1 MPKKIS
7 DALGRTL
14 DARPDRLDLRDRAYI
29 PPVATLPP
37 CVPGDADIRRWVPAY
52 VKAGLI
58 LDQGQE
64 GACTGF
70 GLACV
75 IHYLLWR
82 RQLEAVERGRLAR
95 VSTRMLYHLARFY
108 DEWPGEDYEGSSCR
122 GALKAWH
129 RHGVCAESLWP
140 FTGRRG
146 KVEFVAPAD
155 DWDLDAM
162 QRRLGVY
169 YRIDCK
175 SVVDMQAAIKEI
187 GAIYVSA
194 EVHDGWGHLQVA
206 GARGK
211 GTSRKRAAPDGH
223 ASLPVIG
230 RLDKAESVGGHAFAL
245 VGYNPTGFVVQ
256 NSWGP
261 EWGRSGFAVLPY
273 EDWVKHGTDAWAC
286 ALGVPA
292 VTTTRSSAVLVP
304 STADGLRPAG
314 AVGAAPAARS
324 RTPRPEVNE
333 AVTPWTLDTAYQ
345 HTVVLGNEGR
355 PISRIVTHASG
366 EAGVMA
372 LVKEAPA
379 AWFKTQGG
387 PRRVAIYAHGGLN
400 SEEGSLKRIQVL
412 APYFKANGI
421 YPVFITWKTGVV
433 ESMAGILEDQLAY
446 IPRRETG
453 LADVLGRL
461 ADRAAEVLD
470 RTIEV
475 SARPVVKPIW
485 SQMKQNAEASV
496 EPERGSVLVAQ
507 ALAALAAGAGSGGI
521 EVHLVGHSAG
531 SILLGH
537 FLDAAKTHGL
547 TIKSCSLYAPACSV
561 GFAAAHYGRAAAEVL
576 REQDLHVHLLSDQ
589 REREDTVGPYQKSL
603 LYLVSRA
610 LEAAHKTPLLGL
622 AEAFNPKKEAIGAW
636 YEGDRATVQAWQ
648 QAWKGRL
655 HVLDAPQ
662 VVTGPGTQIKSAHG
676 CFDNDVAT
684 VTATLTRILGAP
696 PAHPVQSLD
705 Y

>member
-7 DALGRTL
+7 ATLGRTL
-14 DARPDRLDLRDRAYI
+14 DARPDRLDLRDRPYL
-29 PPVATLPP
+29 PPVVTLPP
-37 CVPGDADIRRWVPAY
+37 SVPGDAEIKKWLPAY
-52 VKAGLI
+52 VKAGFI
-58 LDQGQE
+58 LDQGEE

-75 IHYLLWR
+75 VHYLLWR
-82 RQLEAVERGRLAR
+82 RHMDAGARGRLPR

-122 GALKAWH
+122 GALKGWH
-129 RHGVCAESLWP
+129 RHGVCADALWP
-140 FTGRRG
+140 YTGRRG
-146 KVEFVAPAD
+146 KVEFVAPSG

-187 GAIYVSA
+187 GAIYVSG
-194 EVHDGWGHLQVA
+194 EVHDGWDNLQVN
-206 GARGK
+206 GRRTK
-211 GTSRKRAAPDGH
+211 GVSTRRAAIKGH
-223 ASLPVIG
+223 ASRPVIG
-230 RLDKAESVGGHAFAL
+230 PLVDPDSAGGHAFAL

-256 NSWGP
+256 NSWGTG
-261 EWGRSGFAVLPY
+261 WGHSGFGVLPY
-273 EDWVKHGTDAWAC
+273 ADWVKHGTDAWAC

-292 VTTTRSSAVLVP
+292 VSDRSSTVTVP
-304 STADGLRPAG
+304 SVTESLRPSGFAG
-314 AVGAAPAARS
+314 SASAARS
-324 RTPRPEVNE
+324 RAARPVVNP
-333 AVTPWTLDTAYQ
+333 AVAPWTLETAYQ

-355 PISRIVTHASG
+355 PISRILTHASG

-372 LVKEAPA
+372 LVKDAPM
-379 AWFKTQGG
+379 AWLKAQRA

-400 SEEGSLKRIQVL
+400 SEEESLKRVQVL

-421 YPVFITWKTGVV
+421 YPVFLTWKTGVL
-433 ESMAGILEDQLAY
+433 ESMSSILEDQLAQ
-446 IPRRETG
+446 IPRRDGG
-453 LADVLGRL
+453 LADLFGRL

-485 SQMKQNAEASV
+485 SQMKQNAEASL
-496 EPERGSVLVAQ
+496 EPARGGRLVAR
-507 ALAALAAGAGSGGI
+507 ALAALSAEMGGGV
-521 EVHLVGHSAG
+521 ELHLVGHSAG

-537 FLDAAKTHGL
+537 FLDAARMEGL
-547 TIKSCSLYAPACSV
+547 SVTSCSLFAPACSV
-561 GFAAAHYGRAAAEVL
+561 GFAAGHYGPAAGAVL
-576 REQDLHVHLLSDQ
+576 REQDLHVHLLSDR

-610 LEAAHKTPLLGL
+610 LESAHKTPLLGL
-622 AEAFNPKKEAIGAW
+622 AEAFNPKPEAVDAW
-636 YEGDRATVQAWQ
+636 YEGDRATVAAWQ
-648 QAWKGRL
+648 QGWRGQL

-662 VVTGPGTQIKSAHG
+662 VVTGPGTSIKAAHG

-684 VTATLTRILGAP
+684 VTATLTRILGAAP
-696 PAHPVQSLD
+696 MHPVESLD